1 MKPLLLASLLLAAA
15 SPAVA
20 TGALPAEAET
30 CTACHSPDGGA
41 PLPRLQAYARSAHK
55 DLACTA
61 CHTMAAGD
69 PPHPSKMP
77 KPDCAAC
84 HEKSDA
90 SYKTTVHGLAAA
102 KGSKRAATCVD
113 CHGDHG
119 VLRAMDSGS
128 KASKSNLSSTCGR
141 CHKAEATQYARS
153 VHGKAVAHGEKEA
166 PTCTDCHGE
175 HTLRSPSDPSS
186 SVSSAAVTKT
196 CASCHASERLIGLF
210 NLPAGQVSS
219 FMSSYHGLAAKN
231 GSGLHVA
238 NCASCHGWHD
248 VLPSA
253 DPASRVSPMNVAKT
267 CGQCHAGA
275 ALRLG
280 TGKVHAALSGSGEGS
295 DPARFFKLF
304 YLFAIPMT
312 LGGMLFHN
320 LLDLA
325 RKTFSGDLSPMR
337 EEEDPMLTGGERVQ
351 HAVLALSFTLLAYSG
366 FALKYPGHWWG
377 LPFEALGGEE
387 FRRWAHRGA
396 AFAFTALSLY
406 HAAYLT
412 AFRAGRARLMA
423 ILPVKR
429 DLTDPFQVLG
439 YNAGILR
446 KRPMMPRFSYIEKS
460 EYWALVW
467 GSGVMLVTGAVLA
480 FDSASLRNLPLWAIE
495 SSRVVHFM
503 EAVLAC
509 GAIFVWHGYWVA
521 FDPEVYPM
529 SWAWLTGKV
538 RLRGKGGHGHGTG
551 EKKP

>member
-1 MKPLLLASLLLAAA
+1 MNAFLALCLALSA
-15 SPAVA
+15 PAWA
-20 TGALPAEAET
+20 QLPEEAET
-30 CTACHSPDGGA
+30 CRSCHSPDGGA
-41 PLPRLQAYARSAHK
+41 PLPRLEAYARSAHK

-61 CHTMAAGD
+61 CHTKAGD
-69 PPHPSKMP
+69 MPHPTKMAP
-77 KPDCAAC
+77 PDCASC

-90 SYKTTVHGLAAA
+90 SYKTTVHGLARAR
-102 KGSKRAATCVD
+102 GSKKAATCAD

-119 VLRAMDSGS
+119 VLRGMDSGS
-128 KASKSNLSSTCGR
+128 KASKGNLSHTCGR

-153 VHGKAVAHGEKEA
+153 VHGKAVDHGVKEA

-196 CASCHASERLIGLF
+196 CSSCHASERLIGMF
-210 NLPAGQVSS
+210 NLPAGQVTS
-219 FMSSYHGLAAKN
+219 FMNSYHGLASRN

-238 NCASCHGWHD
+238 NCASCHGFHD
-248 VLPSA
+248 VLPSS
-253 DPASRVSPMNVAKT
+253 DPASRVSPANVAKT

-295 DPARFFKLF
+295 DAARLFRLF

-312 LGGMLFHN
+312 LGGMLVHN

-325 RKTFSGDLSPMR
+325 RKTVTGDLRPMR
-337 EEEDPMLTGGERVQ
+337 EEEDPMLTGNERVQ
-351 HAVLALSFTLLAYSG
+351 HAVLGLSFTLLAYSG
-366 FALKYPGHWWG
+366 FALKFPGQWWG
-377 LPFEALGGEE
+377 APFEWLGGEE
-387 FRRWAHRGA
+387 FRRWAHRGSA
-396 AFAFTALSLY
+396 IAFTALSVY
-406 HAAYLT
+406 HFLYLT

-423 ILPVKR
+423 LLPAKR
-429 DLTDPFQVLG
+429 DLTDPIKVLA
-439 YNAGILR
+439 YNAGAAR
-446 KRPMMPRFSYIEKS
+446 TRPLMPRFSYIEKA

-495 SSRVVHFM
+495 ASRVVHFM
-503 EAVLAC
+503 EAVLAT
-509 GAIFVWHGYWVA
+509 GAILLWHGYWVA

-538 RLRGKGGHGHGTG
+538 KLGKGHGHGG
-551 EKKP
+551 HHDKDGGKQ